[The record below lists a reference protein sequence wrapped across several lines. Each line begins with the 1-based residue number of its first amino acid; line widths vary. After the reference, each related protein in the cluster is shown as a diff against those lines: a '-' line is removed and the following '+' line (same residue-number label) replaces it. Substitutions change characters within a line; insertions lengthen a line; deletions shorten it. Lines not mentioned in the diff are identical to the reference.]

1 MSLTLFTGHK
11 RLKFPLVKCKRIH
24 SQSKHLQSLVDK
36 LTFTASKHSLNCLC
50 IRKTINEKST
60 RMMRVKIK
68 IYRPTL
74 SSRTFIT
81 SSSSDL
87 VSHRYA
93 AARWKLFTG
102 KIQNERC
109 TLDRVPITKK
119 KKKKNSTIIISW
131 KSSGWNLFPS
141 LSLSS
146 FPFLSA
152 GIHPS
157 KDN

>member
-1 MSLTLFTGHK
+1 MVYIIMSLTLFTGHK

-87 VSHRYA
+87 VSHRYEP
-93 AARWKLFTG
+93 R
-102 KIQNERC
+102 
-109 TLDRVPITKK
+109 LDENCLPKKFKTNVVPSIEFQLRKK
-119 KKKKNSTIIISW
+119 KKKKI
-131 KSSGWNLFPS
+131 PR
-141 LSLSS
+141 
-146 FPFLSA
+146 
-152 GIHPS
+152 
-157 KDN
+157 